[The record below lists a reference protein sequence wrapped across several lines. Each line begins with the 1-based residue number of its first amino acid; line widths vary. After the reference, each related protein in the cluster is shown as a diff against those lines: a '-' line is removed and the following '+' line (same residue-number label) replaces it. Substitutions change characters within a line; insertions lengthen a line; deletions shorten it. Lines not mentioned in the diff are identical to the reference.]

1 MDFDNFEMLE
11 SILDLIHECLKT
23 VFIPIII
30 SLIPIFVKKCINS
43 PNDKIIESR
52 AECIKTLDK
61 FYAMIF
67 THGPWNIWIRT
78 SDGKCD
84 GLTMNELGYIWAEM
98 NDLKTKIYN
107 AWGKIEQEELS
118 EIIEL
123 FEIVSKRRRKEFFKY
138 FYYPDENEVKKD
150 DGNCA
155 ILQLTIDLHNLLNS
169 ELASITFFNTY
180 TLQNVK
186 YTKFKKSTK
195 KLIEKKIHE
204 DVSKAIHGW
213 FD

>member
-1 MDFDNFEMLE
+1 MLE

-30 SLIPIFVKKCINS
+30 SVIPILLKKCINR

-52 AECIKTLDK
+52 VECIKTLDK
-61 FYAMIF
+61 FHTMIW
-67 THGPWNIWIRT
+67 THGSWNIWNRT
-78 SDGKCD
+78 SDGKCSN
-84 GLTMNELGYIWAEM
+84 LTMNQLGCIWAEM

-107 AWGKIEQEELS
+107 AWGKIEQDELS
-118 EIIEL
+118 EIIRL
-123 FEIVSKRRRKEFFKY
+123 FKIVSMKRRKEFFTY

-155 ILQLTIDLHNLLNS
+155 ILQLTMDLHNLLNS
-169 ELASITFFNTY
+169 ELSSITFLNTY

-186 YTKFKKSTK
+186 YTKFKKTTK
-195 KLIEKKIHE
+195 KLIDKKISE
-204 DVSKAIHGW
+204 DMNNAIPGW